1 VLLASLI
8 NKKILK
14 VAIIKIRERSEMLTR
29 NVKEQEP
36 ITEPTELLALTKLM
50 KLANLLVECYLM
62 KATTWKRKQ

>member
-1 VLLASLI
+1 
-8 NKKILK
+8 
-14 VAIIKIRERSEMLTR
+14 MLTR